1 MMLTSMLSALVPSTL
16 LLSAVYCQLSLFL
29 QCLFGFTQYLLSLLP
44 VQQLPLTL
52 LLLLAVLVCNR
63 AAEVQPGVN
72 CDIIRVQ
79 PNLK

>member
-29 QCLFGFTQYLLSLLP
+29 QYLFRFTQYLLSL
-44 VQQLPLTL
+44 LPLTL